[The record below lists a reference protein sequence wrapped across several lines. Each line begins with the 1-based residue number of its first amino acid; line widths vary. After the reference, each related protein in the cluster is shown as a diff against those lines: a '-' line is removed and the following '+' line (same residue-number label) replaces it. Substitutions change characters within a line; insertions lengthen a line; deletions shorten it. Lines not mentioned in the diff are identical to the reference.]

1 MADWTKL
8 PPRKPCYV
16 LFRGARHIRGGI
28 YESICEPVEVAELV
42 NGKERELV
50 VMLTGRAR
58 KYPIA
63 VFDGE
68 WSLLVLEDAA

>member
-1 MADWTKL
+1 MADWSSV
-8 PPRKPCYV
+8 PPDKACYA

-28 YESICEPVEVAELV
+28 YERICEPVEVAELV

-50 VMLTGRAR
+50 VMMTGRAR

-68 WSLLVLEDAA
+68 WSLLEVGDA

>member
-1 MADWTKL
+1 MTTWSKQ
-8 PPRKPCYV
+8 PPRRPCYA
-16 LFRGARHIRGGI
+16 LFRGARHIRDAQ
-28 YESICEPVEVAELV
+28 YERICEPVEVAELV

-63 VFDGE
+63 FFDGE
-68 WSLLVLEDAA
+68 WSQIVLEDA

>member
-1 MADWTKL
+1 MTTWSKL
-8 PPRKPCYV
+8 PPRKPCYA

-28 YESICEPVEVAELV
+28 YERINEPVEVAELV

-63 VFDGE
+63 FFEGE
-68 WSLLVLEDAA
+68 WSQIVLEEL